1 MTNLT
6 HSIIIMKQFVYWQ
19 HHVQFESAMLD
30 YTCISIK
37 YFWFT

>member
-19 HHVQFESAMLD
+19 HHVQFESATFFFVCWIIHV
-30 YTCISIK
+30 YQ
-37 YFWFT
+37 